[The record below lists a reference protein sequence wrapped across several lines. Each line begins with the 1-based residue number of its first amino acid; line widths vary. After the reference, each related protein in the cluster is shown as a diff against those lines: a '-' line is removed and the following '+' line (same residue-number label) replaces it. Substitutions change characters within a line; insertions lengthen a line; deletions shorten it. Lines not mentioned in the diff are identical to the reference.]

1 MAFLVGGANSAADTE
16 PYDIDN
22 SLRFN
27 GVINDGDDPILTY
40 TPAGTSSDASKR
52 KYTFSFWVKRGEL
65 TNEQGIINWGKQ
77 TGGDDFQLFFDS
89 DDTLR
94 IFDYGDDFGG
104 ISGMNYDKI
113 TSRLFRDPSAW
124 YHIIL
129 IVDTTDGTAG
139 DRVKL
144 YINGV
149 RETSFG
155 TSVDPDQNYAGFVGS
170 ADACD
175 IGCCEDNI
183 GKHLEGYISEFH
195 YIDGT
200 AKAHTDFG
208 EFDEDS
214 GIWKPKE
221 YTGGSYGTNGFF
233 MEFKQSGTGTDSSGM
248 GADTSGNDNHLAVTN
263 LTATDQ
269 CTDTPTNNFCTLNP
283 LVPRHANFTF
293 NEGSCGILQGHDNN
307 FVWGTMPGK
316 MDSSDVG
323 WYFELR
329 LGAAPVGATGYGL
342 GVGVGDFD
350 YAVGTEGLGTDGGW
364 YMSSDTVKS
373 ICTNFAYTAN
383 YTLMDNGGSNRV
395 DLGVDTNVGEIIQV
409 AWKNS
414 KVFLGVNNTWYA
426 ADAETDG
433 DPANGN
439 NPSHTIS
446 STYNGDNWM
455 PILNSSLAGAALS
468 KFNFGNPP
476 FSISSGNA
484 DANGYG
490 NFEYAPPSGFY
501 ALCTKNLAEFG

>member
-1 MAFLVGGANSAADTE
+1 MAFLVGGANSSAAVA
-16 PYDIDN
+16 YDIDN

-27 GVINDGDDPILTY
+27 DGDSPDLGITLG
-40 TPAGTSSDASKR
+40 TPSTANVF
-52 KYTFSFWVKRGEL
+52 TFSFWFKLGDWEASKVPFSAGTDSNNFDCMILQNNGK
-65 TNEQGIINWGKQ
+65 IIFFQKS
-77 TGGDDFQLFFDS
+77 GGSTTTYLMPNALYR
-89 DDTLR
+89 DT
-94 IFDYGDDFGG
+94 
-104 ISGMNYDKI
+104 
-113 TSRLFRDPSAW
+113 SAW
-124 YHIIL
+124 YHL
-129 IVDTTDGTAG
+129 VVGVDTTQSTDTNRIKMYVNGSQISSFETGT
-139 DRVKL
+139 
-144 YINGV
+144 YC
-149 RETSFG
+149 
-155 TSVDPDQNYAGFVGS
+155 DQNEAAEFNTAVSHTVGTIS
-170 ADACD
+170 MGDTHSDYMDGYLADF
-175 IGCCEDNI
+175 
-183 GKHLEGYISEFH
+183 YF
-195 YIDGT
+195 IDGT
-200 AKAHTDFG
+200 QYAASDFG
-208 EFDEDS
+208 ETDSDS

-221 YTGGSYGTNGFF
+221 ASVTFGDNGFF
-233 MEFKQSGTGTDSSGM
+233 LEFKGTGASQDSSGI
-248 GADTSGNDNHLAVTN
+248 GADTSGEDNHLAVTN
-263 LTATDQ
+263 LAATDQ

-283 LVPRHANFTF
+283 LVPRHANFTL
-293 NEGSCGILQGHDNN
+293 NEGNCGILQGHDNN

-373 ICTNFAYTAN
+373 MGTNFAYTAN
-383 YTLMDNGGSNRV
+383 YSLMDNGGGNRV
-395 DLGVDTNVGEIIQV
+395 DLSVDTNVGEIIQV

-501 ALCTKNLAEFG
+501 ALCTKNLAEYG